1 MGISPR
7 PWREGH
13 LASGS
18 EVAKGLGW
26 AVVFIKVG
34 GFWVRPAWE
43 SLRLA
48 PKSFLFVPNDSSK
61 EPGWSEL
68 SATRRD
74 EALSGGLCSNWVY
87 KPTWLEAEPQPPAGC
102 FSFLAAPAGVMFCWL
117 SISSTYIR
125 RGRSGLQGS
134 SWFPLVSFKIGY
146 FSATQQLPIYG
157 VETALKYGIK
167 WKNTCEY
174 RKVSFLSLLKKATG
188 CHRRCF

>member
-1 MGISPR
+1 MGISPQ

-18 EVAKGLGW
+18 EVTKGLGW

-34 GFWVRPAWE
+34 GFWVRPAGE

-74 EALSGGLCSNWVY
+74 EAPCLEDCVVTEFTNPHDSRLNPSRLQDVSASLLHLPVWCFAGWASLQPTSG
-87 KPTWLEAEPQPPAGC
+87 EE
-102 FSFLAAPAGVMFCWL
+102 
-117 SISSTYIR
+117 
-125 RGRSGLQGS
+125 GRAFQGS

-157 VETALKYGIK
+157 VETALKIWDQVEK
-167 WKNTCEY
+167 HMW
-174 RKVSFLSLLKKATG
+174 V
-188 CHRRCF
+188 